1 MKKNYKLFLYSAFFA
16 LTLSACSKTSDSP
29 NEEASKDTRNTKYI
43 ITATTGAAGI
53 ADYLLTADNISSGTI
68 STAGNGIEQ
77 DGSYR
82 YYITTQNKF
91 FSLLY
96 GQGNPGAV
104 TSYALTAEGKLTK
117 TSNFQAE
124 TVHVFAAVNTDVLTI
139 KVPRSGLASIAYM
152 YRIDALQSLI
162 VGEAQQDT
170 KILAG
175 NGERAFFS
183 WATQVGEKVYMPY
196 MSIKGDGVDN
206 FGTKYPDS
214 TWVAVYSYPALKL
227 EKVIKDNRTSY
238 LGAYYTNGLYQDE
251 QGDAYGFSSAA
262 ATSNGILISTK
273 PSAVLKIKK
282 GTTEF
287 DQSYFFNLE
296 AKSGGYK
303 LNASSYIGNGK
314 VLLQM
319 YGNPG
324 TATGAA
330 RLAVADVYNQTFTW
344 VTGDKTFTFVPGGA
358 AVITSTTVNRYNLV
372 TEDGKSAIV
381 GINTADGNW
390 IYTINGTTGV
400 AAQGIKVNGGQIT
413 AVSKLKY

>member
-1 MKKNYKLFLYSAFFA
+1 MKNSNKLFLFA
-16 LTLSACSKTSDSP
+16 ALFSLGLASCSKSSDGPDGS
-29 NEEASKDTRNTKYI
+29 ASVDTTETKYI

-53 ADYLLTADNISSGTI
+53 ADYILTADDISKGTI
-68 STAGNGIEQ
+68 STAGNGLEQ

-104 TSYALTAEGKLTK
+104 TTYALNAAGQLVK

-124 TVHVFAAVNTDVLTI
+124 TVHVFAAVNKEVLTI
-139 KVPRSGLASIAYM
+139 KVPRSGVASIAYM
-152 YRIDALQSLI
+152 YRIDAEQSLI

-175 NGERAFFS
+175 NGERAFYS

-214 TWVAVYSYPALKL
+214 TWVAVYSYPGLVL

-238 LGAYYTNGLYQDE
+238 IGAYFTNGLYQDE

-262 ATSNGILISTK
+262 ATSNGVVTSTK
-273 PSAVLKIKK
+273 PSAAVRIKK
-282 GTTEF
+282 GVTEF
-287 DQSYFFNLE
+287 DQSYFFNIQE
-296 AKSGGYK
+296 KSGGYK
-303 LNASSYIGNGK
+303 IASSSYIANGK
-314 VLLQM
+314 ALLRM
-319 YGNPG
+319 YGNVG
-324 TATGAA
+324 TNTGST
-330 RLAVADVYNQTFTW
+330 RLAVVDVYNQTFTW
-344 VTGDKTFTFVPGGA
+344 VTGLPAT
-358 AVITSTTVNRYNLV
+358 ITSTTSIYNLISADK
-372 TEDGKSAIV
+372 TSAILGV
-381 GINTADGNW
+381 NTPTGNW
-390 IYTINGTTGV
+390 VYYVNGTTGV
-400 AAQGIKVNGGQIT
+400 ATQGIKVEGGTIT
-413 AVSKLKY
+413 AIHSLKY